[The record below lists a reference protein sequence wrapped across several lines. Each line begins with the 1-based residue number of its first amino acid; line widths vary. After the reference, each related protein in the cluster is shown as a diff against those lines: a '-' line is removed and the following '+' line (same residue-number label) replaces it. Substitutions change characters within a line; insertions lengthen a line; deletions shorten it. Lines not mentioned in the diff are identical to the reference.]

1 MIQKCSHCT
10 LLLPATSWNADQF
23 SKFFY
28 WQTHSKCC
36 NKIFIKYPFPP
47 HLKHVAVD
55 GVEIPTGKGNSGGLS
70 DSLNSFRGLCCGVCC
85 KRDDSVLN
93 EGMTARLLQPTAMLP
108 VSHITFSPVKNP
120 PPSYAAFR
128 QNSSITCYFYLL
140 VYLLTTSA
148 LMNIGAILHEF
159 AYNLPL
165 QRLVLVWVCISTDCT
180 FLIYFASVVNIT
192 CVCYG
197 PLWWSR

>member
-1 MIQKCSHCT
+1 M
-10 LLLPATSWNADQF
+10 LTSFQNSSTDRLTVNVA
-23 SKFFY
+23 
-28 WQTHSKCC
+28 
-36 NKIFIKYPFPP
+36 IKYSLNIHSRRTLNMSLSMGSRF
-47 HLKHVAVD
+47 LQERA
-55 GVEIPTGKGNSGGLS
+55 ILGGLS

-108 VSHITFSPVKNP
+108 MSHITFSPVKNP

-165 QRLVLVWVCISTDCT
+165 QRLVLV
-180 FLIYFASVVNIT
+180 
-192 CVCYG
+192 
-197 PLWWSR
+197 